1 MGNLLS
7 NIYQLFD
14 AKKHYRLLMIG
25 LDNAGKTSILYRM
38 KLGENITTLP
48 TIGFNVETVSYKNN
62 LDFTVWD
69 VGGQNKIRVLWRHYY
84 QNSSAIIFVLD
95 SADRERIS
103 EAKDEIDG
111 LLDEDS
117 LRGAPLLILANKQDI
132 PTALSIAEI
141 SEQLNLYT
149 IKDRKW
155 FIQSTSAINGQ
166 GIYEG
171 FEFVSKTLS
180 QK

>member
-14 AKKHYRLLMIG
+14 AKKQYRILMIG

-48 TIGFNVETVSYKNN
+48 TIGFNVETVSYKSN
-62 LDFTVWD
+62 LNFTVWD
-69 VGGQNKIRVLWRHYY
+69 VGGQDKIRVLWRHYF
-84 QNSSAIIFVLD
+84 QNSSAIIFVVD
-95 SADRERIS
+95 SADRERIM
-103 EAKDEIDG
+103 EVKKEIDS
-111 LLDEDS
+111 LMYEDS

-132 PTALSIAEI
+132 PTSLTIAEI
-141 SEQLNLYT
+141 SEQLNLYS

-171 FEFVSKTLS
+171 FEFLSKTLNS
-180 QK
+180 K